1 MVEAIS
7 RTSADPWAPGGPGH
21 RFIAVA
27 RVADARRD
35 SYRIIASIRWKVQ
48 DQY

>member
-1 MVEAIS
+1 MVEMIS
-7 RTSADPWAPGGPGH
+7 RPSAGPRAPGGPGH

-27 RVADARRD
+27 RLAYARRS
-35 SYRIIASIRWKVQ
+35 SYRIIASIRRKVQ